1 MMAAMILV
9 FSTATLLM
17 FFVSYCRSLTA
28 DHSRKPLS
36 EEVRDVTGIGA
47 GVGAGVSS
55 AEYMRIVQL
64 LKLCPERPEDRAG
77 LRAVQIYY
85 ELLQVMQSTVARLA
99 PSLNAW
105 TETERAGC
113 TYFAAVA
120 LDRRISFSR
129 EMLAQQ
135 GDS

>member
-9 FSTATLLM
+9 FSLATLLM
-17 FFVSYCRSLTA
+17 FFISYCRSLTA
-28 DHSRKPLS
+28 AHSRKALS
-36 EEVRDVTGIGA
+36 EEVRDVTGIRA
-47 GVGAGVSS
+47 DVSS
-55 AEYMRIVQL
+55 QEYARIIQL
-64 LKLCPERPEDRAG
+64 LKLCPERPEDRGG

-85 ELLQVMQSTVARLA
+85 DLLRMLQSTVARLA

-105 TETERAGC
+105 TKNELAGC

-135 GDS
+135 ADS

>member
-9 FSTATLLM
+9 FSVATLLM

-28 DHSRKPLS
+28 GHSRQPLS
-36 EEVRDVTGIGA
+36 EEVRDVA
-47 GVGAGVSS
+47 GVGGAVSS
-55 AEYMRIVQL
+55 AEYTRIIQL

-85 ELLQVMQSTVARLA
+85 DLLQVLQSTVARLA
-99 PSLNAW
+99 PSLKAW
-105 TETERAGC
+105 TETERAAC
-113 TYFAAVA
+113 AYFAAVA

>member
-28 DHSRKPLS
+28 GHSRKPLS

-47 GVGAGVSS
+47 GVSS
-55 AEYMRIVQL
+55 DEYMRIVQL

-85 ELLQVMQSTVARLA
+85 ELLQVLQSTVARLA